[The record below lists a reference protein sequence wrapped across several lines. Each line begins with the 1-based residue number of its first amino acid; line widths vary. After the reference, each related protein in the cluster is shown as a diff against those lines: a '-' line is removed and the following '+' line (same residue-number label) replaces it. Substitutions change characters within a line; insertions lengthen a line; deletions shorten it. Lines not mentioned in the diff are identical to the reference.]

1 MAPVKTIL
9 HITPFFRPN
18 IGGAETHLEDLT
30 TELSKRGYRQVVLTY
45 SPLSTKTTYNKIEVT
60 DTLYIRRFFLP
71 GLNLFHTLEKY
82 PLLNFLYITP
92 YLLVRSIIWFIVNR
106 PHIDTV
112 HSHGL
117 NAALIGNILKK
128 LFRIPRHITSIYST
142 YDNVPLNSIS
152 TQLLVNIL
160 NHTDCVL
167 TQSDQSVKQL
177 TKLGV
182 SKNNIFR
189 YFHWIDLNRFKPI
202 QKSPTEF
209 SVLFIGR
216 LIPPKN
222 ALTLAT
228 LASKFP
234 KIKFNFIG
242 TGPQYEDI
250 KKLSKISSNINLIGD
265 VSYQQLPRYY
275 QQASV
280 FCLPSIYQEG
290 WGRVLAESVACGT
303 PVVCSNLGGTT
314 EAVDSTVAIIIPPT
328 SDNIENSIKKLFEN
342 RVLLQQLKKNCS
354 SYAKKH
360 YSSDNVLHIT
370 KHY

>member
-1 MAPVKTIL
+1 MASIKTIL

-18 IGGAETHLEDLT
+18 IGGAETHLDDLT
-30 TELSKRGYRQVVLTY
+30 SELGKRGYRQVVLTY
-45 SPLSTKTTYNKIEVT
+45 SPLSTKTPYNKIEVT
-60 DTLYIRRFFLP
+60 DTIYIRRFFLP

-92 YLLVRSIIWFIVNR
+92 YLLIRSIIWYIVNR
-106 PHIDTV
+106 PHIDTI

-142 YDNVPLNSIS
+142 YDNVPLNSFS
-152 TQLLVNIL
+152 TRLLVHIL

-182 SKNNIFR
+182 RKNNIFR
-189 YFHWIDLNRFKPI
+189 YFHWIDLQRFRPASKTA
-202 QKSPTEF
+202 QHF

-222 ALTLAT
+222 ALTLAS
-228 LASKFP
+228 LAPKFP
-234 KIKFNFIG
+234 SITFNFIG
-242 TGPQYEDI
+242 TGPQY
-250 KKLSKISSNINLIGD
+250 KNLYALSLKHSNIHLIGD
-265 VSYQQLPRYY
+265 VAYQKLPKYY
-275 QQASV
+275 QQASI

-303 PVVCSNLGGTT
+303 PVICSNLGGTT

-328 SDNIENSIKKLFEN
+328 SDNIEKSIKKLFEN
-342 RVLLQQLKKNCS
+342 KVLLQQLKKNCGA
-354 SYAKKH
+354 YAKKH